1 MDAVLCFLN
10 IYYVILYVHNIYI
23 YNCVECFLYYYYAV
37 SHTSPMHTIW
47 WWNVPVLK
55 TAPGVFK
62 NCIMLKWLVFYA
74 NCILKV
80 FQSLWN
86 ARAMYGCIDAY
97 YTNVY
102 IYISVLQIDG
112 LMHYYYMGCCIH
124 YTYRCAFVSFTKINR
139 ILEKRNLIISSHH
152 ISCIETEYFCVKCL
166 CG

>member
-1 MDAVLCFLN
+1 MYIIVWSVFYMLK
-10 IYYVILYVHNIYI
+10 IYI
-23 YNCVECFLYYYYAV
+23 YISSF
-37 SHTSPMHTIW
+37 TMHTIW

-86 ARAMYGCIDAY
+86 ARAMYLY
-97 YTNVY
+97 MYMY
-102 IYISVLQIDG
+102 G
-112 LMHYYYMGCCIH
+112 LMHYYIH
-124 YTYRCAFVSFTKINR
+124 VYRCAFVSFTKINR

-152 ISCIETEYFCVKCL
+152 ISCIETEYFVLNVCAGK
-166 CG
+166 